1 MLRNAFSHASPS
13 PPPAKGEQNS
23 HNETMRCSLFSAD
36 CLLRSDFRL
45 ASGKLNI
52 QSAMY
57 WTHYTELMIIDS
69 I

>member
-1 MLRNAFSHASPS
+1 MDSNAFPHAFFS
-13 PPPAKGEQNS
+13 KGEQNS
-23 HNETMRCSLFSAD
+23 HNETMCYTLFSAD
-36 CLLRSDFRL
+36 CLLCTDFHH

-52 QSAMY
+52 QSAMF